1 MQVVVDAASH
11 QGVAV
16 GVLQAKEV
24 RTADGG
30 QHVVVVHA
38 EEGEVVGVVD
48 AGLGVVHQF
57 GVAGTLFVLVN
68 LVVEVGLGIR
78 FLDAQLIGNTGA
90 CCLAGGG
97 PCISMS
103 TLMCELNR
111 SSVSRRNLL
120 LPGTVI
126 CLLPM

>member
-57 GVAGTLFVLVN
+57 GVAGTFSSS
-68 LVVEVGLGIR
+68 
-78 FLDAQLIGNTGA
+78 LISLLKSVWA
-90 CCLAGGG
+90 FDF
-97 PCISMS
+97 SMLS
-103 TLMCELNR
+103 L
-111 SSVSRRNLL
+111 
-120 LPGTVI
+120 
-126 CLLPM
+126 

>member
-1 MQVVVDAASH
+1 MLLQVVVDAASH

-97 PCISMS
+97 QAVY
-103 TLMCELNR
+103 LDVYVDVRAE
-111 SSVSRRNLL
+111 
-120 LPGTVI
+120 
-126 CLLPM
+126 